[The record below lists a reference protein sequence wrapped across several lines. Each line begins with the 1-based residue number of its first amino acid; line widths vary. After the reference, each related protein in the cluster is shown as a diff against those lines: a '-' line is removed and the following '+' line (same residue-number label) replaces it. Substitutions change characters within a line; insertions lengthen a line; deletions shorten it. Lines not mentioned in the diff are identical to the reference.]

1 MCNKMQCNTRHYIYT
16 KMLLYFIT
24 ISYDMILN
32 QEYHIMYKI
41 SWYSNAIMYMN
52 NSCNMYLLKSYV

>member
-1 MCNKMQCNTRHYIYT
+1 MCNKMQCNTRRYIYA

-24 ISYDMILN
+24 IAYEMILN

-41 SWYSNAIMYMN
+41 S
-52 NSCNMYLLKSYV
+52 